1 MIIRRNA
8 LCLAGLLA
16 AGSAQAQVN
25 VGELLDLGGRKMAA
39 AEVLAMGETRLRS
52 QRTDADADLTLRAD
66 GTVVGR
72 VENKQGHGT
81 SEAVG
86 HWRVDAAGQRC
97 IEVALPAFRM
107 DVRDCAY
114 LFRLGQDVFFA
125 RSDADPEARLVPYV
139 R

>member
-1 MIIRRNA
+1 MKRLVIATA
-8 LCLAGLLA
+8 LLTAGA
-16 AGSAQAQVN
+16 AQAQVN
-25 VGELLDLGGRKMAA
+25 LGELLDLGGRKMAP
-39 AEVLAMGETRLRS
+39 AEVLALGETRLRARRS
-52 QRTDADADLTLRAD
+52 DADADLTLRAD

-72 VENKQGHGT
+72 VDNQQGHGS

-86 HWRVDAAGQRC
+86 KWAVDAAGQRC

-114 LFRLGQDVFFA
+114 LYLLGRDIFFVP
-125 RSDADPEARLVPYV
+125 DDTDPQAKVVQYV